1 MARKAVKGYAEKN
14 YYDNTKF
21 TGGIVATND
30 PLNEGSF
37 KHLVNFD
44 IADTGQSLTPRK
56 GFLTT
61 SLRYRDHGTYV
72 EIPLS
77 SRTIYYFDANIGKW
91 IFIDFNN
98 PNPTMETIYVSKGT
112 SNAEY
117 FMGSTKEE
125 EYIFK
130 DNDSVLSYT
139 GTGYNRNFANGSS
152 IIYRFDFTKR
162 NTDVTVQLTYLTE
175 PKVQVSFDGETFQD
189 ITLHLYN
196 FDITVPT
203 NTLYIRVTSSN
214 ESSSTISYMSLVS
227 SYNLA
232 TPTTGPEQVNN
243 MPGAYIVEFDVS
255 NNYIQNIH
263 HITNIDMSSLPNVV
277 WRNIWGLPEF
287 IITNKNEAE
296 LIHDEYGVTRYLI
309 KVNNVNNIEYTL
321 DTYWLTFTYR
331 ETETEFEGKVYSAD
345 TLVIECL
352 DTEDVVDTVNTANR
366 NLASFKSI
374 IPDPMQ
380 VIYENGKE
388 PLGFI
393 QQFPMIYVKQDGKY
407 LINTTQKVDGLEIIP
422 NFCLKEPTN
431 NTFIYN
437 DTDLNLNYEQE
448 KYKWAYTYD
457 IISTSQDNILMSDK
471 SIYRSSIYSIKDNS
485 ILWSTEPEEKSVIAH
500 INNKFDRI
508 FTDYSVPIHD
518 YVTWSTLAHTI
529 FYTWSYSTYENYLN
543 EFKILLNNLDETY
556 RNDTLLIYIVP
567 KPSMTKQINLPAAMF
582 QINDNIEILQTT
594 WYNNMKYT
602 LKGEMLYNIP
612 GITQNMLCADGEL
625 LSDKFPN
632 IDFSTAKYMESMT
645 DNTDIYNYVSEKY
658 SIYSERNCEYSP
670 NDINNKLK
678 TDIQTY
684 LESNENMLD
693 VKTLIEII
701 KDNETIEDKFWFY
714 IKPMSDIKHNYY
726 NAPTGASYSSI
737 IQSAL
742 YSPIIAFTE
751 RGMDSSELEEY
762 LLEHVTDFNKIIF
775 KDFKKVSILNTP
787 ESPISTNKHIESLR
801 KLLPGVLNS
810 ARSYFVY
817 FKHDII
823 NLGAG
828 EELTTEID
836 INERFEENK
845 YRGDSIL
852 NFFAVTE
859 AYHTPIEGTEVLIN
873 YIHPKILT
881 FLPHIKNTSI
891 DFYEVPIHINHS
903 NIFTID
909 SQLSA
914 KFIESNEGFT
924 TLKSLGYFDQGININ
939 MYLLLMPTKKYLKQ
953 YYPEFSSY
961 TRDYFVNTTSLVQ
974 ARQLSISNIKP
985 TTYVEYLT
993 EEPTLIKNAKENFI
1007 FRSTL
1012 GDHLIVYTENKL
1024 YISKESKQYYFPATG
1039 YSFSYPETIVK
1050 AIQYKDMILVF
1061 TTQNLYAVYLTEYVT
1076 TVQNGTDDQGN
1087 PKYVQQSTYEFAT
1100 LPVLYNLMVDERYKD
1115 AIQVYNQMILFYSAD
1130 GQMFLIKPTA
1140 AIDSNTRFS
1149 IQYFNKSVN
1158 DILLNYKDYMQERL
1172 NVYKVDK
1179 VITDV
1184 KIKVSTSINFIK
1196 IFYTAPDIMTYILIY
1211 DIINNRYY
1219 VYDTLLFSNIVGL
1232 HFIPEGELY
1241 VVEDKNKIYF
1251 TLPYTQP
1258 NEPDNNVDIAS
1269 YDNFSRNAIKSEIDT
1284 GVINLNN
1291 HLKKRF
1297 KDLHVI
1303 YKNLNATDL
1312 EFSLDTF
1319 IDDVPI
1325 ITYLDSSLEIRNVSS
1340 HNTIV
1345 SEEYYNTLNLLSKNI
1360 NSFSSADY
1368 NSTKFVVHNT
1378 VDFLEDNT
1386 VLFNFTDYTSNKVI
1400 THRSNIVS
1408 KGKAIRTKMYFTS
1421 KGKYKIQG
1429 YGLVYKEHTV

>member
-1 MARKAVKGYAEKN
+1 MARKSVKGYAEKN

-21 TGGIVATND
+21 TGGVVATND

-61 SLRYRDHGTYV
+61 ALKYKQDGVDV
-72 EIPLS
+72 EVALS
-77 SRTIYYFDANIGKW
+77 DKTIYYFDANIGKW
-91 IFIDFNN
+91 IFIDFTVFDSKNLV
-98 PNPTMETIYVSKGT
+98 PNM
-112 SNAEY
+112 
-117 FMGSTKEE
+117 
-125 EYIFK
+125 FK
-130 DNDSVLSYT
+130 
-139 GTGYNRNFANGSS
+139 
-152 IIYRFDFTKR
+152 
-162 NTDVTVQLTYLTE
+162 
-175 PKVQVSFDGETFQD
+175 
-189 ITLHLYN
+189 
-196 FDITVPT
+196 
-203 NTLYIRVTSSN
+203 
-214 ESSSTISYMSLVS
+214 
-227 SYNLA
+227 
-232 TPTTGPEQVNN
+232 
-243 MPGAYIVEFDVS
+243 VEFDVNNKYIS
-255 NNYIQNIH
+255 NVEK
-263 HITNIDMSSLPNVV
+263 ITNFSTHNLNIPPWNNSKAPLVSNILPKTYT
-277 WRNIWGLPEF
+277 IS
-287 IITNKNEAE
+287 TNYAQSA
-296 LIHDEYGVTRYLI
+296 IDEYNTTQYII
-309 KVNNVNNIEYTL
+309 KVKYGNDSIC
-321 DTYWLTFTYR
+321 WFTFSYR
-331 ETETEFEGKVYSAD
+331 ENESEYEGITYPAD
-345 TLVIECL
+345 TLVLSCL
-352 DTEDVVDTVNTANR
+352 DTKDVVDKVDTSQR
-366 NLASFKSI
+366 NLASFESI

-380 VIYENGKE
+380 TIYKDGEE

-393 QQFPMIYVKQDGKY
+393 QQFPMIYIKDTNNKY
-407 LINTTQKVDGLEIIP
+407 LINNTQNIDGLTIIP
-422 NFCLKEPTN
+422 NYYLKEIPDNVYT
-431 NTFIYN
+431 Y
-437 DTDLNLNYEQE
+437 TDEVGATIE
-448 KYKWAYTYD
+448 TKKYYWAYTYD
-457 IISTSQDNILMSDK
+457 IFSTSVDNEFLGKNIKHESN
-471 SIYRSSIYSIKDNS
+471 IYSLSDNS
-485 ILWSTEPEEKSVIAH
+485 TLVGYDF
-500 INNKFDRI
+500 NKFFDDKYYDELSEI
-508 FTDYSVPIHD
+508 LDSSSWDLFGTVYTLDYSEFMRTSNAFIYSLLSYRDHLKHIDSLNVFDGILNGYNID
-518 YVTWSTLAHTI
+518 HTVI
-529 FYTWSYSTYENYLN
+529 
-543 EFKILLNNLDETY
+543 
-556 RNDTLLIYIVP
+556 IYIVP
-567 KPSMTKQINLPAAMF
+567 KIDETLFNTIQMPSEMF
-582 QINDNIEILQTT
+582 DFTDSIDYLQTVWYSNNYYT
-594 WYNNMKYT
+594 FPDERLVITNYPEITTRALNVDTSEYTEFEGATATDVYKECVDYYSIYKHYKEADYSTIIESLISQPYISTTVMLERLSALADTCYFYIQPLSNSKKDYRDIDAVGYNNIAQT
-602 LKGEMLYNIP
+602 AIHAQ
-612 GITQNMLCADGEL
+612 I
-625 LSDKFPN
+625 LSFPN
-632 IDFSTAKYMESMT
+632 IGITFE
-645 DNTDIYNYVSEKY
+645 E
-658 SIYSERNCEYSP
+658 
-670 NDINNKLK
+670 LK
-678 TDIQTY
+678 TFIKDHPEY
-684 LESNENMLD
+684 
-693 VKTLIEII
+693 IEICF
-701 KDNETIEDKFWFY
+701 KFF
-714 IKPMSDIKHNYY
+714 NR
-726 NAPTGASYSSI
+726 ASI
-737 IQSAL
+737 IRV
-742 YSPIIAFTE
+742 E
-751 RGMDSSELEEY
+751 GKMDY
-762 LLEHVTDFNKIIF
+762 V
-775 KDFKKVSILNTP
+775 LNNNYHRP
-787 ESPISTNKHIESLR
+787 AEIN
-801 KLLPGVLNS
+801 KLLPGVLTQTQNYYIYYNVNNAYTEFKEIPVS
-810 ARSYFVY
+810 DHFVY
-817 FKHDII
+817 DIPRSDALC
-823 NLGAG
+823 NLFTVHSSSDNSSHIVLHPDD
-828 EELTTEID
+828 LT
-836 INERFEENK
+836 
-845 YRGDSIL
+845 Y
-852 NFFAVTE
+852 
-859 AYHTPIEGTEVLIN
+859 
-873 YIHPKILT
+873 
-881 FLPHIKNTSI
+881 LPC
-891 DFYEVPIHINHS
+891 
-903 NIFTID
+903 
-909 SQLSA
+909 L
-914 KFIESNEGFT
+914 
-924 TLKSLGYFDQGININ
+924 
-939 MYLLLMPTKKYLKQ
+939 
-953 YYPEFSSY
+953 
-961 TRDYFVNTTSLVQ
+961 DYFVNDLNNLYLNAIGVVLSDRRVLAEDSLFQINNNILQAKLQGDLYNKFKEDNYFEQGIYIVFYLLQIPDKKYLTDKLPEFNSYTRNYFINTTTLVQ
-974 ARQLSISNIKP
+974 SRIVSKSTIKP

-993 EEPTLIKNAKENFI
+993 EEPTLIKNAKEDFI

-1012 GDHLIVYTENKL
+1012 GDHLVLWAENKL

-1241 VVEDKNKIYF
+1241 VVEDKNRIYF
-1251 TLPYTQP
+1251 TLPYAQP

-1345 SEEYYNTLNLLSKNI
+1345 SEDYYNTLNLLSKNI

>member
-1 MARKAVKGYAEKN
+1 MARKSVKGYAEKN

-61 SLRYRDHGTYV
+61 SLRYKDHGTYV

-91 IFIDFNN
+91 VFIDFNN
-98 PNPTMETIYVSKGT
+98 PKPTVETIYVSKGT

-175 PKVQVSFDGETFQD
+175 PKVQISFDGETFKD

-196 FDITVPT
+196 FNTTVPT
-203 NTLYIRVTSSN
+203 NTLYIKVTSSN
-214 ESSSTISYMSLVS
+214 ESVSTISYMSLVS

-232 TPTTGPEQVNN
+232 TPITGPEQVNN

-255 NNYIQNIH
+255 NNYIQNVH
-263 HITNIDMSSLPNVV
+263 HIANIDMSSLPNVV

-393 QQFPMIYVKQDGKY
+393 QQFPMIYAKQDGKY

-422 NFCLKEPTN
+422 NFYLKEPVN
-431 NTFIYN
+431 NTFEY
-437 DTDLNLNYEQE
+437 TDELGNTEPDAIKYE
-448 KYKWAYTYD
+448 WAYTYD
-457 IISTSQDNILMSDK
+457 VISTSQEAELLGDSKIHRSNIH
-471 SIYRSSIYSIKDNS
+471 SIKDNS
-485 ILWSTEPEEKSVIAH
+485 ILYTTDPNATNVVTYL
-500 INNKFDRI
+500 NNKSNTI
-508 FTDYSVPIHD
+508 FTDYSVPSAELD
-518 YVTWSTLAHTI
+518 WATNAHTI
-529 FYTWSYSTYENYLN
+529 FNTWSYNKYETYLD
-543 EFKILLNNLDETY
+543 EFDILLDTFDNPY
-556 RNDTLLIYIVP
+556 REDTLLIYIVP
-567 KPSMTKQINLPAAMF
+567 KPSMDKQINLPAAML
-582 QINDNIEILQTT
+582 QVYDRIELLQTT
-594 WYNNMKYT
+594 WYNNSRYNMK
-602 LKGEMLYNIP
+602 EESVMNIP
-612 GITQNMLCADGEL
+612 GITESLIYFDGESL
-625 LSDKFPN
+625 QDKFPS
-632 IDFSTAKYMESMT
+632 IDFSKNEYISGLDDSTS
-645 DNTDIYNYVSEKY
+645 IYQYVSNKY
-658 SIYSERNCEYSP
+658 SIYYGANCEP
-670 NDINNKLK
+670 LNNHINNNLK
-678 TDIQTY
+678 DAIQKY
-684 LESNENMLD
+684 LEDHDGIISTKNLSSLIKETELD
-693 VKTLIEII
+693 DE
-701 KDNETIEDKFWFY
+701 KFWFY
-714 IKPMSDIKHNYY
+714 AQPFSEVKYNYTEDVADHSGYASFIQTALHASLMAFKTKGMSVN
-726 NAPTGASYSSI
+726 
-737 IQSAL
+737 
-742 YSPIIAFTE
+742 
-751 RGMDSSELEEY
+751 ELESY
-762 LLEHVTDFNKIIF
+762 LNNNKYNKILF
-775 KDFKKVSILNTP
+775 KGFEKVAIVNTP
-787 ESPISTNKHIESLR
+787 KADIPNNKHMKALD
-801 KLLPGVLNS
+801 KLLPKVLQS
-810 ARSYFVY
+810 PSTYYVY
-817 FKHDII
+817 FTKKT
-823 NLGAG
+823 G
-828 EELTTEID
+828 ETNID
-836 INERFEENK
+836 INKQFVSGE
-845 YRGDSIL
+845 YRTDSIL
-852 NFFAVTE
+852 NHFAVTE
-859 AYHTPIEGTEVLIN
+859 AYYNETLIN
-873 YIHPKILT
+873 YIYPDILT
-881 FLPHIKNTSI
+881 FLPHIKNKDI
-891 DFYEVPIHINHS
+891 DFYEVRTDPKYS
-903 NIFTID
+903 TLFTLNTY
-909 SQLSA
+909 LSA
-914 KFIESNEGFT
+914 HLSDTNSSF
-924 TLKSLGYFDQGININ
+924 LSLRNDGYFDQGININ

-953 YYPEFSSY
+953 YYPEFNSY

-974 ARQLSISNIKP
+974 TRQLSISHIKP

-1012 GDHLIVYTENKL
+1012 GDHLVVYAENKL

-1241 VVEDKNKIYF
+1241 VVEDKNRIYF
-1251 TLPYTQP
+1251 TLPYAQP

-1345 SEEYYNTLNLLSKNI
+1345 SEDYYNTLNLLSKNI